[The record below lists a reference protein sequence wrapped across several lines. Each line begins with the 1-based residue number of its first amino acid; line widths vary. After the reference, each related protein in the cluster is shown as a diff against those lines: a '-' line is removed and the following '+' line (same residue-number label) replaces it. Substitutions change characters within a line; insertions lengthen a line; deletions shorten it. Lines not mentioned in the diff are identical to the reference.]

1 MYTVYTQKGENM
13 LQQLNVESSYD
24 FIADHTLREQSG
36 QNQQSNQKMPSP
48 GQRLALAIISL
59 FALILQS
66 IVVMGFLTNSGEPG
80 WPALILAGTLIISIA
95 GAITA
100 INIVFNIRH

>member
-1 MYTVYTQKGENM
+1 MSQQPNTEN
-13 LQQLNVESSYD
+13 NYSS
-24 FIADHTLREQSG
+24 IADYPFREQPG

-48 GQRLALAIISL
+48 GQRLALAIISM
-59 FALILQS
+59 FALITES
-66 IVVMGFLTNSGEPG
+66 VVVMGMITNGGDLAPS
-80 WPALILAGTLIISIA
+80 WPALILAGILIISIA